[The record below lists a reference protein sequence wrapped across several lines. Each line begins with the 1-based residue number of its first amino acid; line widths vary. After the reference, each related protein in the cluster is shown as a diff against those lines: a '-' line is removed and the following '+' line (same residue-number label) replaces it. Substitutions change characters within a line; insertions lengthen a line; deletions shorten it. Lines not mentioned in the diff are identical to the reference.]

1 LRSAYKPRQE
11 IERSRLDEPER
22 RSPSRASFRRRDRR
36 LGVWP
41 AAASVPIWSAEAP
54 SDRAAISGS
63 ANVVI
68 AEPRSEM
75 LKALQSFVKSAP
87 NGLPPITPSYL
98 PRQFEGKCPRILLSN
113 FR

>member
-1 LRSAYKPRQE
+1 MGRDKRSSAPD
-11 IERSRLDEPER
+11 ST
-22 RSPSRASFRRRDRR
+22 SPSSPSGASFRLRDRR

-98 PRQFEGKCPRILLSN
+98 HGSFEE
-113 FR
+113 